1 MRLLALGLCC
11 ALAFVSARAAATP
24 RPLPFT
30 YQHEQLDAGESEIE
44 QYADFT
50 PVRAQSSQTGELVYY
65 GLTQFQTEFEHG
77 ITPRLEL
84 GLYLTFVPT
93 TSNGFMEVP
102 RATEGNGLKQRL
114 RYQLAPTGEWPI
126 DVALYGEVVENERE
140 VELEAKLILQR
151 RFERLR
157 VIANIVGEREFY
169 YDGKHDLVFAPSA
182 GLTFEAS
189 PRIQPGFEWW
199 MRSEYPE
206 ENPPSPRPFALGP
219 HHYAGPTL
227 LMLLGRAFLTAGAY
241 VRLSDTSH
249 SLGLGEGFGRVWFRT
264 LVGVGL

>member
-1 MRLLALGLCC
+1 MRSLALGLAC
-11 ALAFVSARAAATP
+11 ALTLLSVPAAATP

-50 PVRAQSSQTGELVYY
+50 PVRALSSISGAPVYY

-84 GLYLTFVPT
+84 GLYLTLVPT
-93 TSNGFMEVP
+93 SSSGFLETP
-102 RATEGNGLKQRL
+102 RGTQGNGLKQRL
-114 RYQLAPTGEWPI
+114 RWQLAPTGEWPI
-126 DVALYGEVVENERE
+126 DLALYGEVTENERE

-151 RFERLR
+151 RIERLR
-157 VIANIVGEREFY
+157 LIANIVGEREYY

-182 GLTFEAS
+182 GATYEAS
-189 PRIQPGFEWW
+189 PSIQPGFEWW
-199 MRSEYPE
+199 MRAEYPE
-206 ENPPSPRPFALGP
+206 ENAPSPRPFQLGP

-227 LMLLGRAFLTAGAY
+227 MVLMGRAFITAGAY

-249 SLGLGEGFGRVWFRT
+249 SLVPGESFGRVWLRSV
-264 LVGVGL
+264 VGVGL

>member
-1 MRLLALGLCC
+1 MRLLVAS
-11 ALAFVSARAAATP
+11 LASVLTLLSARAQATP

-30 YQHEQLDAGESEIE
+30 YQHEQLDAGESELE
-44 QYADFT
+44 QFVDFT
-50 PVRAQSSQTGELVYY
+50 PVRALSSQTGDPVYY

-84 GLYLTFVPT
+84 GLYLTLVPT
-93 TSNGFMEVP
+93 TSTGFMELP

-126 DVALYGEVVENERE
+126 DVGLYGEVVENERE
-140 VELEAKLILQR
+140 IELEAKIILQR
-151 RFERLR
+151 RFDRLR
-157 VIANIVGEREFY
+157 LIANIVGEREFY

-182 GLTFEAS
+182 GVTFEAS

-206 ENPPSPRPFALGP
+206 ENAPSPRPFALGP
-219 HHYAGPTL
+219 HHYVGPTL
-227 LMLLGRAFLTAGAY
+227 LMFLGRTFVTTGAY
-241 VRLSDTSH
+241 VRLNDTSH
-249 SLGLGEGFGRVWFRT
+249 TLAAGEGFGRVWFRM

>member
-1 MRLLALGLCC
+1 MRPFVPLLAS
-11 ALAFVSARAAATP
+11 ALALVAVRAEATP

-30 YQHEQLDAGESEIE
+30 YQHEQLDAGEAELE

-50 PVRAQSSQTGELVYY
+50 PVRARAAESADLRYY
-65 GLTQFQTEFEHG
+65 GLTQFQTEFEYG
-77 ITPRLEL
+77 LTSRLEL
-84 GLYLTFVPT
+84 GLYLTYVPT
-93 TSNGFMEVP
+93 TTNGFAEVP

-114 RYQLAPTGEWPI
+114 RWQLAPTGEWPI

-140 VELEAKLILQR
+140 VELEAKVILQR
-151 RFERLR
+151 RFDRLR
-157 VIANIVGEREFY
+157 LIANIVGEREFY
-169 YDGKHDLVFAPSA
+169 YDGTHDLVFAPSA
-182 GLTFEAS
+182 GVTFEAS

-206 ENPPSPRPFALGP
+206 ENAPSPRPFSLGP

-227 LMLLGRAFLTAGAY
+227 MAFLGRTFVTTGAY

-249 SLGLGEGFGRVWFRT
+249 TMALGEGFGRVWFRM

>member
-1 MRLLALGLCC
+1 MRSFALGLGC
-11 ALAFVSARAAATP
+11 AVALVCGEASANP

-44 QYADFT
+44 QFADFT
-50 PVRAQSSQTGELVYY
+50 PVRAQQSQTGELVTY

-77 ITPRLEL
+77 ITSRLEL
-84 GLYLTFVPT
+84 GLYLTFVPVST
-93 TSNGFMEVP
+93 NGFVEVP

-140 VELEAKLILQR
+140 IELEAKLILQR
-151 RFERLR
+151 RIERLR
-157 VIANIVGEREFY
+157 LIANIVGEREFY

-182 GLTFEAS
+182 GLTYEAS
-189 PRIQPGFEWW
+189 SRIQPGLEWW
-199 MRSEYPE
+199 MRAEYPE

-227 LMLLGRAFLTAGAY
+227 LVLLGRAFLTAGAY

-249 SLGLGEGFGRVWFRT
+249 SLGLGEGFGSVWLRA

>member
-1 MRLLALGLCC
+1 MRLLVSCLAS
-11 ALAFVSARAAATP
+11 ALALLAARAEASP

-30 YQHEQLDAGESEIE
+30 YQHEQLAEGEAELE

-50 PVRAQSSQTGELVYY
+50 PVRARNSQSGALTYY
-65 GLTQFQTEFEHG
+65 GLTQFQTEFEYG

-93 TSNGFMEVP
+93 TSNGFSDLP
-102 RATEGNGLKQRL
+102 RASEGNGLKQRL
-114 RYQLAPTGEWPI
+114 RWQLAPTGEWPI

-140 VELEAKLILQR
+140 IELEAKLILQR

-157 VIANIVGEREFY
+157 LIANIVGEREFY

-182 GLTFEAS
+182 GVTFEAS

-206 ENPPSPRPFALGP
+206 EDPPPVRPFSLGP

-227 LMLLGRAFLTAGAY
+227 MAFLGRTFVTTGAY
-241 VRLSDTSH
+241 VRLSDSSH
-249 SLGLGEGFGRVWFRT
+249 RLAPGEGFGRVWFRMV
-264 LVGVGL
+264 VGVGL